1 LLQVSGSLCHFKQS
15 IHQSLTSLS
24 LVHLYE
30 SSPAFRH
37 LIHLLHALVFVPPA
51 HLSASYNSV
60 VLPHRA
66 EHYNSSEDGFEEK
79 SGEIDSF
86 LRHFEAT
93 WLGAAVPPG
102 SRRRTP
108 LYPHTAWNQ
117 FETAVAGQASL
128 NSSCSP
134 LFDSLS
140 QQHSVVGR
148 DVDPLRDVLEKFNR
162 ADVLM
167 ARGHCEEFSSPAGFS
182 DPEKEK
188 QGGGKSSAMCLQQE
202 EEIQRE
208 GSISQFWEREGE
220 LGSESSAVCA
230 DQQAQQA
237 GEELSAAV
245 RPEASLQRQLQ
256 TVCQN
261 FHAMAPDEYLHQLVS
276 ILSDKLIQ

>member
-1 LLQVSGSLCHFKQS
+1 MSGSLCHFKQS
-15 IHQSLTSLS
+15 LHQSLTSLS
-24 LVHLYE
+24 LVPMYE

-60 VLPHRA
+60 VLPHRV
-66 EHYNSSEDGFEEK
+66 EHYNSSEDGFAERE
-79 SGEIDSF
+79 GEIDSF

-93 WLGAAVPPG
+93 WLGAAGPPG

-108 LYPHTAWNQ
+108 LYAHTAWNQ

-128 NSSCSP
+128 NSSCWP

-140 QQHSVVGR
+140 QQHSIGR
-148 DVDPLRDVLEKFNR
+148 DIDPLRDVLEKFNR
-162 ADVLM
+162 ADALM
-167 ARGHCEEFSSPAGFS
+167 ARGHCEEFSSPAGLS

-202 EEIQRE
+202 EEIHKE

-220 LGSESSAVCA
+220 LGA
-230 DQQAQQA
+230 DQQEEQQA
-237 GEELSAAV
+237 SEELSAAM

-261 FHAMAPDEYLHQLVS
+261 FHAMAPDEYLQQLVN

>member
-1 LLQVSGSLCHFKQS
+1 VSGSLCHFKQS
-15 IHQSLTSLS
+15 LHQSLTSLS
-24 LVHLYE
+24 LVPMYE

-60 VLPHRA
+60 VLPHRV
-66 EHYNSSEDGFEEK
+66 EHYNSSEDGFAERE
-79 SGEIDSF
+79 GEIDSF

-93 WLGAAVPPG
+93 WLGAAGPPG

-108 LYPHTAWNQ
+108 LYAHTAWNQ

-128 NSSCSP
+128 NSSCWP

-140 QQHSVVGR
+140 QQHSIGR
-148 DVDPLRDVLEKFNR
+148 DIDPLRDVLEKFNR
-162 ADVLM
+162 ADALM
-167 ARGHCEEFSSPAGFS
+167 ARGHCEEFSSPAGLS

-202 EEIQRE
+202 EEIHKE

-220 LGSESSAVCA
+220 LGA
-230 DQQAQQA
+230 DQQEEQQA
-237 GEELSAAV
+237 SEELSAAM

-261 FHAMAPDEYLHQLVS
+261 FHAMAPDEYLQQLVN

>member
-1 LLQVSGSLCHFKQS
+1 VSGSLCHFKQS
-15 IHQSLTSLS
+15 IHHSLTSLS
-24 LVHLYE
+24 LVPLYE

-37 LIHLLHALVFVPPA
+37 LIHLLHALAFVPPA

-66 EHYNSSEDGFEEK
+66 EHYSSDGFEEK

-86 LRHFEAT
+86 LRHFETT

-102 SRRRTP
+102 SRRRVP
-108 LYPHTAWNQ
+108 LYPHSAWNQ

-134 LFDSLS
+134 LFDSLN

-148 DVDPLRDVLEKFNR
+148 DIDPLRDVLEKFNH
-162 ADVLM
+162 ADALT
-167 ARGHCEEFSSPAGFS
+167 ARGHCEGFSSPVGFS
-182 DPEKEK
+182 DLEKEK
-188 QGGGKSSAMCLQQE
+188 QGGGKSSVLCLQQE

-208 GSISQFWEREGE
+208 AFKFWEREGE
-220 LGSESSAVCA
+220 LGSESSAVCS
-230 DQQAQQA
+230 DQQEAQQA

-261 FHAMAPDEYLHQLVS
+261 FHAMAPEEYLHQLVN
-276 ILSDKLIQ
+276 ILSDI

>member
-1 LLQVSGSLCHFKQS
+1 M
-15 IHQSLTSLS
+15 
-24 LVHLYE
+24 
-30 SSPAFRH
+30 
-37 LIHLLHALVFVPPA
+37 
-51 HLSASYNSV
+51 
-60 VLPHRA
+60 
-66 EHYNSSEDGFEEK
+66 
-79 SGEIDSF
+79 
-86 LRHFEAT
+86 
-93 WLGAAVPPG
+93 
-102 SRRRTP
+102 
-108 LYPHTAWNQ
+108 
-117 FETAVAGQASL
+117 
-128 NSSCSP
+128 
-134 LFDSLS
+134 
-140 QQHSVVGR
+140 
-148 DVDPLRDVLEKFNR
+148 DPLRDVLEKFNR